1 MSQPKNVLKILVI
14 NPGSTSTKVAYFE
27 DETRVW
33 QEDIFYSQDQ
43 LAAFDSYL
51 DQVELRKNDIVELV
65 KNHNLELAKLSAI
78 AARGGPFKPL
88 ISGTYTIDEKLI
100 HDIKNKQVRADH
112 ISNIAALI
120 AYELGKVYQLP
131 AFFTDPVSVDEFE
144 PVARISGFAGIERQS
159 LLHALNIKAVARIAA
174 TDLKQSL
181 DSLNLIVCHLGGGIS
196 ICAMKQG
203 RMIDVNNANEEGPF
217 SPERAGTIPASSLAK
232 FCFTQNKSYEEIKRM
247 IVGQGGLNA
256 LLGTSDLR
264 EVEAQIYAGDDRAE
278 HVLRA
283 MAYQIA
289 KEIGAMS
296 TVLLGK
302 VDGIVMTGGVARC
315 QMLIDWVEERTKF
328 IAPILLYPGEREMEA
343 LSAGVRRVLTGEE
356 EAKTYT

>member
-1 MSQPKNVLKILVI
+1 MSQSENPLKILVI

-27 DETRVW
+27 DEIRLW
-33 QEDIFYSQDQ
+33 HEDIFYTQEQ
-43 LAAFDSYL
+43 LAKFDSYL
-51 DQVELRKNDIVELV
+51 DQADLRKKDIEDLV
-65 KNHNLELAKLSAI
+65 KNHNLEFAKLTAI

-88 ISGTYTIDEKLI
+88 ASGTYAIDEELI
-100 HDIKNKQVRADH
+100 SDIRNRKVRADH
-112 ISNIAALI
+112 ISNVAALI
-120 AYELGKVYQLP
+120 AYELGKEHQLP
-131 AFFTDPVSVDEFE
+131 AYFTDPVSVDEFD

-174 TDLKQSL
+174 ADLKQSL
-181 DSLNLIVCHLGGGIS
+181 DDLNLIVCHLGGGIS

-203 RMIDVNNANEEGPF
+203 QMVDVNNANEEGPF

-232 FCFTQNKSYEEIKRM
+232 YCFTQNKSYEEIKRM
-247 IVGQGGLNA
+247 IVGKGGLA
-256 LLGTSDLR
+256 GLLGTSDLR

-315 QMLIDWVEERTKF
+315 QLLIDWVEERTKF
-328 IAPILLYPGEREMEA
+328 IAPILHYPGEREMEA
-343 LSAGVRRVLTGEE
+343 LAAGVRRVLTGEE
-356 EAKTYT
+356 EAKKYV